1 MKWLREPL
9 LLLAI
14 AGVAYCAF
22 ANNYH
27 LYLIT
32 LGALTIVVG
41 VGLNVL
47 IGLSGQ
53 VSFGHVG
60 FYALGAYAVA
70 ILTTRAEWSFWAAL
84 PAAVVLT
91 AVIGGLLGLA
101 ALRVSG
107 PYLAMVTI
115 AFGFIVEY
123 GAIEWKDLTGG
134 ANGLLNIPQ
143 PSLAGYEF
151 SERGLA
157 ITTIMLGALALTF
170 YRRLAASG
178 WGLAMRAVRDAE
190 TAAGACGISPLHAR
204 TAAFVIS
211 AVLAGI
217 AGAFFAP
224 LTQFVSPSSFPFFQ
238 SILFVL
244 VVMIGG
250 AERTYGPVIGAI
262 VAIALPEMLSWLAE
276 YRVLFFAALLLVV
289 LWIAP
294 GGVAGMLARRFGG
307 DARGEAPGSAALDL
321 AALFGGGTRARL
333 ATKDLGISFG
343 GVQAVSAL
351 SFAAAPGKITSMI
364 GPNGAGKT
372 TVLNVICGFY
382 RPARGSVRLGEREL
396 SGAAAHAVARA
407 GIARTF
413 QTSQLFVRLTALEN
427 VVVGLRRGHL
437 GGPLAPA
444 VTPEARREAESLLR
458 FVGFAG
464 DVDGPAGALPHIDK
478 RLVEI
483 ARALALKPQLLML
496 DEPAAGLGAPDK
508 RRLAALLRR
517 IAEAGVGIVLI
528 EHDMSLVMGISDQ
541 IVVLDAGREIA
552 QGAPEAVRRD
562 PAVIKAYLGEGAF
575 ASLPRAAGWSPG
587 PGEVL
592 VATGL
597 QAGYGAAR
605 VLKGV
610 DLAVKPGELVAVLGA
625 NGAGKS
631 TLMRA
636 LAGLLRP
643 VEGTVLFLSR
653 DVTLLRAHEIAR
665 AGLAL
670 VPEGR
675 QVFPELTV
683 VDNLRLGGFTR
694 GSVPD
699 GEIEAMLARFPALA
713 ARRGSRAG
721 LLSGGEQQ
729 MLAIARGLLA
739 KPKTLLLDE
748 PSLGLAPA
756 LIDELFR
763 VLAQLRDEG
772 VTILLVDQMAALAL
786 AVADRGYVIES
797 GAIVHRG
804 TPAELRRDE
813 ALERAYL
820 GAA

>member
-84 PAAVVLT
+84 PVAVVLT
-91 AVIGGLLGLA
+91 AVIGGLVGLA

-307 DARGEAPGSAALDL
+307 DARGAAPGGAALDL

-382 RPARGSVRLGEREL
+382 RSARGSVRLGEREL

-552 QGAPEAVRRD
+552 QGVSEAVRRD

-587 PGEVL
+587 PGEAL

-636 LAGLLRP
+636 LSGLLRP

-683 VDNLRLGGFTR
+683 VDLPESDWCC
-694 GSVPD
+694 GS
-699 GEIEAMLARFPALA
+699 
-713 ARRGSRAG
+713 AG
-721 LLSGGEQQ
+721 LYNLTEPEMATRLLQRKVGHVLATGAEAVVTANPGCILQVEAGLRASGS
-729 MLAIARGLLA
+729 
-739 KPKTLLLDE
+739 TV
-748 PSLGLAPA
+748 
-756 LIDELFR
+756 R
-763 VLAQLRDEG
+763 VLHIVE
-772 VTILLVDQMAALAL
+772 ILD
-786 AVADRGYVIES
+786 
-797 GAIVHRG
+797 
-804 TPAELRRDE
+804 
-813 ALERAYL
+813 RAYT
-820 GAA
+820 GARA